1 MPEISSFFGVRVT
14 MYYDDHNP
22 PHFHAEYQDN
32 KILVDIQKGRVLEG
46 SFPSRQLKFVLAWA
60 EIHNDEL
67 MVNWYLAKNDMPL
80 NKIAPL
86 M

>member
-1 MPEISSFFGVRVT
+1 MPEISSFFGVRVS

-22 PHFHAEYQDN
+22 PHFPAEYQDN
-32 KILVDIQKGRVLEG
+32 RILVDIQKGRVLEG

-67 MVNWYLAKNDMPL
+67 MVNWDLAKNDMPL